1 MPTFWNKMMN
11 HIQIGSPDK
20 VKVYNEGSN
29 LNIEEFQEFSF
40 DTQINSDSGLKN
52 TFKEN
57 Q

>member
-1 MPTFWNKMMN
+1 MMN

-40 DTQINSDSGLKN
+40 DMQINSDSGLKN

-57 Q
+57 H